1 MKPKLTHALFLI
13 PFLLLAGCSSSPK
26 QAKNTKSHADMTIDG
41 GSDDLIPVV
50 AALHD
55 QMHTWQGT
63 PYEWAVLNKA
73 ASTARVSS
81 GAR

>member
-1 MKPKLTHALFLI
+1 
-13 PFLLLAGCSSSPK
+13 
-26 QAKNTKSHADMTIDG
+26 MTIDS

-63 PYEWAVLNKA
+63 PMNGAVLNKA